1 MDLTTRYL
9 GFTLKNPL
17 VVSANPLCEKIANIR
32 KMEDSGAS
40 AVVLHS
46 LFEEQLSLET
56 EHLHRY
62 ITGSNNA
69 YAEALDYFPDM
80 TNYNSGPERYLEHIR
95 KAKESVEI
103 PIIASLN
110 GISDSG
116 WIDFAKRIEEAGA
129 DGLELNIYD
138 LPVNPMISSVGLE
151 NNYREMVSHVCRAIT
166 IPVAVKLHPYF
177 TALAN
182 LANNLDLAGAKSLV
196 LFNRFY
202 QPDFDIVNRD
212 VVPHLELSTSQELLL
227 RLHWAAILF
236 GNIRAD
242 VAITGGVHSATDV
255 IKAMMSGARAVLL
268 ASSILR
274 HGIGYLSKLHSEIL
288 LWMEEN
294 EYESITQMQGS
305 MSRISC
311 GEPQAFERVNYMR
324 VMSEYMLKE

>member
-1 MDLTTRYL
+1 MIDLNTKYL
-9 GFTLKNPL
+9 GLTLKNPL

-46 LFEEQLSLET
+46 LFEEQLTLET

-62 ITGSNNA
+62 ITGSDNS
-69 YAEALDYFPDM
+69 YPEALDYFPDM
-80 TNYNSGPERYLEHIR
+80 NKYDSGPDRYLEHIR
-95 KAKESVEI
+95 KAKESVDI

-110 GISDSG
+110 GVSDSG
-116 WIDFAKRIEEAGA
+116 WIDFAKNIEDAGA

-138 LPVNPMISSVGLE
+138 IPVNPMISSLGLE
-151 NNYREMVSHVCRAIT
+151 HGYREMVSHVCRTIT

-182 LANNLDLAGAKSLV
+182 LASNLDLAGAKALV

-202 QPDFDIVNRD
+202 QPDFDIVTRN

-236 GNIRAD
+236 GNVRAD
-242 VAITGGVHSATDV
+242 IAITGGVHSATDV
-255 IKAMMSGARAVLL
+255 IKAMMAGARTVLL
-268 ASSILR
+268 ASALLK
-274 HGIGYLSKLHSEIL
+274 HGIGYLSNMHTEIL
-288 LWMEEN
+288 VWMEEN
-294 EYESITQMQGS
+294 EYESIVQMQGS
-305 MSRISC
+305 LSRISC
-311 GEPQAFERVNYMR
+311 GEPRAFERVNYMR
-324 VMSEYMLKE
+324 VLSEYM